1 MISELNQP
9 AQIASLECRLEKIP
23 CLPEVFVSRLGA
35 SRMNFTAHLFGGR
48 LGTFCFLFSPA
59 ILLAVTLVQ
68 KNPPVRSA
76 DAPVLIW
83 DIDLTL
89 ASNLP
94 RNFRTTDDPLKAS
107 DGKTPSITGLVELH
121 ASGSGEFT
129 ADNFKLLLTR
139 MRGPITIFDLRKET
153 HIFVNGLPVSWFA
166 TRDWANV
173 GRSQAEIEE
182 AEAVWAQSL
191 GPGSEIAVRPGK
203 PVKKGDV
210 NSAVPQQVIVKEA
223 SIERDLV
230 SSAGISYVR
239 VAVTDHTR
247 PLDDA
252 VDLFILAVRGLP
264 ENAWAHFHCEAGLG
278 RTTTFMVLY
287 DMLRNA
293 TRVSLEDIARRQKL
307 LSFDYDVLRPVGPG
321 NWKAPYVED
330 RIAFVRVFYDYARA
344 NPNGRPQLWSEWLK
358 SGNAMRSK

>member
-1 MISELNQP
+1 MISELDQCMR
-9 AQIASLECRLEKIP
+9 IASLECGSVKIP
-23 CLPEVFVSRLGA
+23 CPQEVFLSTLSA
-35 SRMNFTAHLFGGR
+35 SRMNFIAHLTGGR
-48 LGTFCFLFSPA
+48 LGTFCFLFLSVGFLG
-59 ILLAVTLVQ
+59 ITLVQ

-89 ASNLP
+89 ARALP
-94 RNFRTTDDPLKAS
+94 RNVRTSDDQLKAS
-107 DGKTPSITGLVELH
+107 DGKTPSTIGLIDLH
-121 ASGSGEFT
+121 ASGSGEFS
-129 ADNFKLLLTR
+129 ADNLKLLLTR
-139 MRGPITIFDLRKET
+139 MHGPVTIFDLRQET

-173 GRSQAEIEE
+173 GRNQTEIEE
-182 AEAVWAQSL
+182 AEAAWAQSL
-191 GPGSEIAVRPGK
+191 GRGSEIAVRPGK
-203 PVKKGDV
+203 PVKKGDAD
-210 NSAVPQQVIVKEA
+210 SAVPQQVIVKGA

-230 SSAGISYVR
+230 SSAGANYVR
-239 VAVTDHTR
+239 VTVTDHAR

-252 VDLFILAVRGLP
+252 VDRFIVAVRALP

-293 TRVSLEDIARRQKL
+293 TRVSLEDIVSRQKL
-307 LSFDYDVLRPVGPG
+307 LSFDYDVLRPVGTG

-358 SGNAMRSK
+358 SGGR